1 MGISTTVWACLL
13 TYYFFQMEDNRANM
27 VAFLKALKTGKQGQD
42 AIDVLLNGR
51 SYEELEEQVAKA
63 WKSRGVRITFR

>member
-1 MGISTTVWACLL
+1 MGLLL